1 MMFGKKKPMEDNIP
15 CAVKAGAKIPDGM
28 DPFFRERKTIR
39 QLCAPGGVNPNP
51 LGYMEFDDGGRT
63 LYTMCFTVGK
73 LPKRTTFATTFAPL
87 FNFPDVTSC
96 VFIDPQTDGKSSRK
110 LDKRI
115 NMLDTERYE
124 AAKQDRNRY
133 RKISQKMSVTEAFA
147 MDVESGDNLLYEVAF
162 LFVLQSVS
170 LEGLHLMANDFH
182 SRGKEKGIELQ
193 ATYSVHPEAF
203 VSGYPTNRV
212 FTASFGVLQDNPLK
226 KHIFDKNSLADMFNH
241 TRGGFTNRNGILAGH
256 NMYTGQP
263 YCFDPYDPSHDGY
276 GVVIA
281 GKTHSGKSATI
292 KMYETRLIEFGYY
305 VRTIDFNDVGGKG
318 EYCNAC
324 DAVGG
329 VSFYITPDTKNVMNL
344 FEVDVD
350 MDYDTKTDTEYVA
363 FHLAEKKAVLQSLL
377 MTMIKNG
384 NEIND
389 FSEITFVQSIVE
401 DIIDNLYNA
410 LGIFDR
416 QPESLFEE
424 GEILRDGKIVKGR
437 VKKVL
442 PTLSDFYYEALLDQ
456 KKNDNPLF
464 DTAYAI
470 VIKGLKKFV
479 KRLDYCPDC
488 MLRFDSKEN
497 ISSCPKC
504 RKDIISVRGTR
515 PYFDGQS
522 TLHASQESPW
532 INFDIS
538 RLPKGDKIVALLVC
552 MSYLEEQHIKK
563 NSANPKKAR
572 KMIMGI
578 DEVHEAFPYAEA
590 RTIISNAYREYRKR
604 HVSPWTATQA
614 LADYRG
620 YEDTEA
626 IVKNAAVIF
635 LLKQS
640 IQDRSFLKDATCL
653 TDAQINEVFNLGGQD
668 ENTDKK
674 RRGEVCVIEDNRCQ
688 FVKVDYLIDTEAV
701 VVETDMRN
709 IAEMSK
715 TKRFSMEARG

>member
-1 MMFGKKKPMEDNIP
+1 MFGKKKKPEEENIP
-15 CAVKAGAKIPDGM
+15 SAVKAGARIPEGM
-28 DPFFRERKTIR
+28 EPFFQNRKTIK
-39 QLCAPGGVNPNP
+39 QLCAPWGVNPNP
-51 LGYMEFDDGGRT
+51 LGYMEIDDGGRT

-73 LPKRTTFATTFAPL
+73 LPKRMTFANTFAPL

-96 VFIDPQTDGKSSRK
+96 VFIDPLTDGKSSRK
-110 LDKRI
+110 LDRRI
-115 NMLDTERYE
+115 NMLDTERVE

-133 RKISQKMSVTEAFA
+133 RKISQKMSQTEAFA
-147 MDVESGDNLLYEVAF
+147 MDVESGDNLLYEVSF

-182 SRGKEKGIELQ
+182 SRGREKGIELA

-212 FTASFGVLQDNPLK
+212 FTASSGLMRSNPLK
-226 KHIFDKNSLADMFNH
+226 KHMLDKFSLADIFNH
-241 TRGGFTNRNGILAGH
+241 TRGGFSNKDGILAGH
-256 NMYTGQP
+256 NLYTGQP
-263 YCFDPYDPSHDGY
+263 YCFDPYDPAHDGY
-276 GVVIA
+276 GVVVA

-329 VSFYITPDTKNVMNL
+329 VNFYITPDTKNVMNL

-350 MDYDTKTDTEYVA
+350 MDYDEQTDKEYLA
-363 FHLAEKKAVLQSLL
+363 LHLSEKKAVLQSLL

-384 NEIND
+384 NEFNE
-389 FSEITFVQSIVE
+389 FSEITFVQSIIE
-401 DIIDNLYNA
+401 DIVDGLYSS
-410 LGIFDR
+410 LGIVDR
-416 QPESLFEE
+416 QPESLFME
-424 GEILRDGKIVKGR
+424 GELLRGGKIVTGR
-437 VKKVL
+437 VKKTL
-442 PTLSDFYYEALLDQ
+442 PTLSDFYYAALLEQ

-464 DTAYAI
+464 ETAYAI
-470 VIKGLKKFV
+470 VIKGLKKFIR
-479 KRLDYCPDC
+479 RLDYCPEC
-488 MLRFDSKEN
+488 MVRFDPDEN
-497 ISSCPKC
+497 ICRCPKC
-504 RKDIISVRGTR
+504 GKEVVSVMGTR

-522 TLHASQESPW
+522 TMQAGQESPW

-538 RLPKGDKIVALLVC
+538 KLPKGDKIVALLVC

-563 NSANPKKAR
+563 NSANPKNAR
-572 KMIMGI
+572 KMIVGI
-578 DEVHEAFPYAEA
+578 DEVHETFPYPEA
-590 RTIISNAYREYRKR
+590 RTLIANAYREYRKR

-620 YEDTEA
+620 YKETEA

-640 IQDRSFLKDATCL
+640 LQDRKFLREATCL
-653 TDAQINEVFNLGGQD
+653 TDSQIDEVFNLGGQD
-668 ENTDKK
+668 ENTEEK

-688 FVKVDYLIDTEAV
+688 FIKVDYLVETEAV
-701 VVETDMRN
+701 VVETDMSK
-709 IAEMSK
+709 IAELSDAQK
-715 TKRFSMEARG
+715 YSVRG